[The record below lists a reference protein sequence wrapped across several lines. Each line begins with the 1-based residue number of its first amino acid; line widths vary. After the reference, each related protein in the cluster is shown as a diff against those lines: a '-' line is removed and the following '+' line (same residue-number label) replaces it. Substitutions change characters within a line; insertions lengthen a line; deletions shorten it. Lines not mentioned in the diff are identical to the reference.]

1 VQSDKYRSQYRG
13 RGLAAAALLA
23 MLTGCGTVDMES
35 LKQIIGL
42 SKRTYSTQ
50 AEPVPT
56 SATGGASPI
65 SAPVIIAP
73 PVSSNANA
81 NAPDFVSYR
90 IAAAKKIMA
99 ANPNATFSGHVPEP
113 LASIPVLEI
122 TLNSDGSVAS
132 IETMRKPHFYPETI
146 ELAKAAVR
154 RAAPFGSVA
163 HLPRPW
169 TFNETFLFNDD
180 LKFQLHALQP

>member
-1 VQSDKYRSQYRG
+1 MQCVNRIKTSRWVC
-13 RGLAAAALLA
+13 ALV
-23 MLTGCGTVDMES
+23 LTAFVSGCSSVDIA
-35 LKQIIGL
+35 QIREMIGL
-42 SKRTYSTQ
+42 SKRVYSTKG
-50 AEPVPT
+50 EPT
-56 SATGGASPI
+56 TTNSP
-65 SAPVIIAP
+65 APVVITP
-73 PVSSNANA
+73 PASSNSNANV
-81 NAPDFVSYR
+81 PDFISYR

-99 ANPNATFSGHVPEP
+99 ANPSGIYGGAVPDP

-122 TLNSDGSVAS
+122 SLNSDGSIAALDV
-132 IETMRKPHFYPETI
+132 MRRPHFYPETI